1 MCRQRKDKPDGK
13 LNKKQQTDECLK
25 KRSLLLWNWL
35 SWHYKL
41 TARSASHLQPIHLL
55 EQYFS
60 QLHSGQSKDLSA
72 VEIRCS
78 SQPGYFHQISVRL
91 PPNWVC
97 VCGTG
102 LALGQ
107 LTPFTKA
114 SASDKQRMTC
124 ILKHRFQNRKV
135 QAILI
140 PCSFCSSEFL
150 AVSQSTTHWAH
161 IFSSYNWNWDGKQ
174 VAG

>member
-1 MCRQRKDKPDGK
+1 MPKKTFTIALELVVMALQIDSTVSLTPPTHPFARAILLTASLWPKQRPQCCR
-13 LNKKQQTDECLK
+13 NT
-25 KRSLLLWNWL
+25 LL
-35 SWHYKL
+35 L
-41 TARSASHLQPIHLL
+41 TARL
-55 EQYFS
+55 F
-60 QLHSGQSKDLSA
+60 
-72 VEIRCS
+72 
-78 SQPGYFHQISVRL
+78 
-91 PPNWVC
+91 PPNLCSTPTKLGVC

-102 LALGQ
+102 LVLGQ